1 MDDFIVMAEVQA
13 MLFVY
18 MLVGYWGEK
27 KEILTPTSRK
37 GMTDLLVAILL
48 PCMIFDSFS
57 MEFSPDLFKAGTKI
71 LLVAFVLSFL
81 SLFLGKVCF
90 NKYPPERRK
99 ILQYG
104 TLVANSGFAGLAVI
118 EGAYGTEGLF
128 LASIFIIPNRIFM
141 WTAGISLFQ
150 KEEDQVTDK
159 IAMLKSILLNRGI
172 VAVFL
177 GLGRMVLGIQLPT
190 FLDGAISALG
200 SCTAPISLVIIGGI
214 LANVDWRTVFDK
226 DTFMASGMR
235 LLFLPAIAFIFMG
248 FFNFTPLETAI
259 SVILTGMPMGSTT
272 AILAEKYGADSK
284 FGSQCVFVSTLLSLV
299 TVPILTL
306 FLPSTV
312 L

>member
-1 MDDFIVMAEVQA
+1 MEDFIVMAEVQA
-13 MLFVY
+13 MLFIY
-18 MLVGYWGEK
+18 MMVGYYSEK
-27 KEILTPTSRK
+27 KGILTPSSRK
-37 GMTDLLVAILL
+37 GMTDLLVAVLL

-57 MEFSPDLFKAGTKI
+57 MDFSLDLFKAGGKM
-71 LLVAFVLSFL
+71 LLIAFTMSFI

-90 NKYPPERRK
+90 NRYPPNRRK

-104 TLVANSGFAGLAVI
+104 TLVANSGFAGLAVV

-141 WTAGISLFQ
+141 WTAGVSLFQ
-150 KEEDQVTDK
+150 KEEDVVTDK
-159 IAMLKSILLNRGI
+159 KELLKSILLNRGI
-172 VAVFL
+172 IAVFL
-177 GLGRMVLGIQLPT
+177 GLGRMILNIPIPS

-200 SCTAPISLVIIGGI
+200 SCTAPMSLVIIGGI

-226 DTFMASGMR
+226 DTFVASAVR
-235 LLFLPAIAFIFMG
+235 LLFLPAIAFVLMTVLKFP
-248 FFNFTPLETAI
+248 PLETAI

-306 FLPSTV
+306 FLPSISG
-312 L
+312 